1 MKTPRVISRSQQRAL
16 LLRKTRWAFAVYF
29 ATGVLPPLPTIGYR
43 LQTSSATITPNT
55 LFSSHQTHHR

>member
-1 MKTPRVISRSQQRAL
+1 MTSPRVISREQQRAR

-43 LQTSSATITPNT
+43 LQTSSATLTPNT
-55 LFSSHQTHHR
+55 LFASHQTHHR

>member
-1 MKTPRVISRSQQRAL
+1 MKTPRVISRSQQRAR

-55 LFSSHQTHHR
+55 LFASHQTHHR